1 MHVSINRLIEAIM
14 TSADHEPADRSVRED
29 RHRDLVRAAYGLIA
43 SAGFEGLRT
52 RGIAEAAGVNIAT
65 LHYYFPTKEALIGG
79 VAEYLASLF
88 ITVHAPPV
96 EAMASS
102 ALTRLRQELAD
113 VKFYGLE
120 RRDMLTVMD
129 ELRLRARRDPAV
141 ARVIAPLI
149 GHWRAGI
156 RKLIVEGLAE
166 GVFRAGLDPATAADV
181 VAATLTG
188 ALDLGLDE
196 PALDRLAAT
205 IEDYLIAPERGAPT
219 IEPGDPS

>member
-1 MHVSINRLIEAIM
+1 MNNTPHPPPAEVV
-14 TSADHEPADRSVRED
+14 EPADRSARED
-29 RHRDLVRAAYGLIA
+29 RRRDLVRAAYGLIV

-52 RGIAEAAGVNIAT
+52 RGVAEAAGVNIAT

-113 VKFYGLE
+113 GRFYALQ

-129 ELRLRARRDPAV
+129 ELKLRARRDPAI
-141 ARVIAPLI
+141 ARIMAPLT

-156 RKLIVEGLAE
+156 RRLIDDGLAE
-166 GVFRAGLDPATAADV
+166 GVFRAGLDPAAAADV
-181 VAATLTG
+181 VCAMLTG

-196 PALDRLAAT
+196 PALDRLVT
-205 IEDYLIAPERGAPT
+205 SIEDYLIAPERGAPT
-219 IEPGDPS
+219 IEPGDRS